1 MEKMDQTVRKVTW
14 KEPEKP
20 KAVVDVKKTADTKV
34 TPTKVTPAKV
44 NPLMAAMTKSMQ
56 KRVSSQLKIE
66 KERQEFIEA
75 EKKRV
80 ADLQKAKVDSM
91 KKITEY
97 NQDVSTFADRQKK
110 MLADLEDGKEYN
122 KVLS

>member
-1 MEKMDQTVRKVTW
+1 
-14 KEPEKP
+14 
-20 KAVVDVKKTADTKV
+20 
-34 TPTKVTPAKV
+34 
-44 NPLMAAMTKSMQ
+44 MAAMTKSMQ

-97 NQDVSTFADRQKK
+97 NQDIATFADR
-110 MLADLEDGKEYN
+110 
-122 KVLS
+122 

>member
-1 MEKMDQTVRKVTW
+1 
-14 KEPEKP
+14 
-20 KAVVDVKKTADTKV
+20 
-34 TPTKVTPAKV
+34 
-44 NPLMAAMTKSMQ
+44 MAAMTKSMQ

-97 NQDVSTFADRQKK
+97 NQDIATFADRQKK
-110 MLADLEDGKEYN
+110 MMAELEDGKEYN
-122 KVLS
+122 KVLSQALENLVKDEQFGEGLPH